1 MDAVMHAVG
10 GLLLKAM
17 VARKSEIQPNV
28 SASINSTV
36 AIITFTKRDIR
47 SPKFHAA
54 VAASV
59 AGDLAGAIQNKRGD
73 SVCQFVGV
81 YDVSTDCIA
90 LVGCGETFS
99 DCL

>member
-28 SASINSTV
+28 SASVNSTV

-47 SPKFHAA
+47 SRRLHAA
-54 VAASV
+54 VAVSA
-59 AGDLAGAIQNKRGD
+59 AGDLAGAIQDKEGD
-73 SVCQFVGV
+73 AVCQFVGI
-81 YDVSTDCIA
+81 YDVFTDCIA